1 VNVVRHH
8 NGNIQIVS
16 RVMTMSAAV
25 QHNLPG
31 PIRHDA
37 AFFRTECD
45 EVRPVITLDVRQVAT
60 TEGHNFIF

>member
-1 VNVVRHH
+1 MHVVRHDY
-8 NGNIQIVS
+8 GNIQIVS
-16 RVMTMSAAV
+16 RVMTMNAAV

-37 AFFRTECD
+37 AFFRAESD

-60 TEGHNFIF
+60 TEGHNIIF